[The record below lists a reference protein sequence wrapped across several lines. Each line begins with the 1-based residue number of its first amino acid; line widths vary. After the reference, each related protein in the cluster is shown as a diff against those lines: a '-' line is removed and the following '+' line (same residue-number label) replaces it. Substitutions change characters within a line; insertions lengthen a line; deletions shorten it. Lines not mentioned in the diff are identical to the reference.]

1 MNAITRLFFAVVMT
15 IFAVALVQAN
25 WDGEQRTLE
34 YQEFEKNCATENA
47 NHVEL
52 SITGTAGESFM
63 VNTFPNTTEASKFE
77 ALGRSEGLAQYYPAL
92 GCYVDDNTCKGGDD
106 ISGSASSGGSFG
118 SAACESATSS
128 TCKNT
133 AVVEDLDKLCIQL
146 TCYTSTGCTFTSVT
160 GNFAVS
166 PASRVTSFAAVAAA
180 LLITFS
186 LA

>member
-15 IFAVALVQAN
+15 IFAVALVQAS
-25 WDGEQRTLE
+25 WDGEQRTLASGE
-34 YQEFEKNCATENA
+34 SENNCATENA

-52 SITGTAGESFM
+52 SITGTAGESFT
-63 VNTFPNTTEASKFE
+63 VNTYPNVTEASKTV
-77 ALGRSEGLAQYYPAL
+77 GLAIHYPAL
-92 GCYVDDNTCKGGDD
+92 GCTVDDNTCKGGDD

-133 AVVEDLDKLCIQL
+133 GVVEELDKLCIKL
-146 TCYTSTGCTFTSVT
+146 TCTTSAGCTFTSVT

>member
-25 WDGEQRTLE
+25 WDGEQRTLASGE
-34 YQEFEKNCATENA
+34 SENNCATENS

-52 SITGTAGESFM
+52 SITGTAGESFT
-63 VNTFPNTTEASKFE
+63 VNTYPNVTEASKTVGM
-77 ALGRSEGLAQYYPAL
+77 AIHYPAL
-92 GCYVDDNTCKGGDD
+92 GCTVDDNTCKGGDD
-106 ISGSASSGGSFG
+106 VSGSD
-118 SAACESATSS
+118 ACESATSS

-133 AVVEDLDKLCIQL
+133 GVVEELDKLCIQL
-146 TCYTSTGCTFTSVT
+146 TCTTSAGCTFTSVT

>member
-1 MNAITRLFFAVVMT
+1 MAS
-15 IFAVALVQAN
+15 
-25 WDGEQRTLE
+25 GESE
-34 YQEFEKNCATENA
+34 NNCATENA

-106 ISGSASSGGSFG
+106 VSG

-133 AVVEDLDKLCIQL
+133 GVVEDLDKLCIKL
-146 TCYTSTGCTFTSVT
+146 TCTTSAGCTFTSVT